1 MEKKWLDKSAKTGA
15 FLPSQLE
22 ELSFLGDI
30 ADFFFKTALKLKKKM
45 DNPQGKGRWNF
56 SLTGCQHC
64 YQTLFKAS
72 TQKWQ

>member
-30 ADFFFKTALKLKKKM
+30 TDFFFKTALKLKKKWTTLRA
-45 DNPQGKGRWNF
+45 KGDETF
-56 SLTGCQHC
+56 L
-64 YQTLFKAS
+64 
-72 TQKWQ
+72 